1 MLRFITT
8 IIVALAAFSA
18 QAAVD
23 VNKATQADLE
33 ALRGVG
39 PTLSGK
45 ILEARK
51 AGEFRHW
58 ADLVERVHGVGPA
71 SAARL
76 SKAGLTVAGAPYEAQ
91 AAAPKARAAKA
102 ASAPAQAK
110 GGKPEKIRKAEGS
123 GPEKAR

>member
-8 IIVALAAFSA
+8 IIVSLAALSA

-23 VNKATQADLE
+23 VNKASRTDLE
-33 ALRGVG
+33 GVRGVG

-51 AGEFRHW
+51 SGEFRHW
-58 ADLVERVHGVGPA
+58 GDFVERVPGVGPA

-76 SKAGLTVAGAPYEAQ
+76 SQAGLTVGGAAYDGRS
-91 AAAPKARAAKA
+91 AAPKSGAA
-102 ASAPAQAK
+102 
-110 GGKPEKIRKAEGS
+110 GKPEKVQKADAKGAAAPS
-123 GPEKAR
+123 R